1 MEVIDPKA
9 IKNVMM
15 WINMRKNIGKLPH
28 LLKREGE
35 EGQPAEGFHTGERNS
50 SSNNSLV
57 RNPAITGK
65 LMSMSMRQYSKKG
78 K

>member
-1 MEVIDPKA
+1 
-9 IKNVMM
+9 
-15 WINMRKNIGKLPH
+15 MRKNIGKLPH

-35 EGQPAEGFHTGERNS
+35 DGQPAEGLHTGERNN

>member
-1 MEVIDPKA
+1 
-9 IKNVMM
+9 
-15 WINMRKNIGKLPH
+15 MRKNIGKLPH

-35 EGQPAEGFHTGERNS
+35 EGQATEGLHTGEKNI

-57 RNPAITGK
+57 RNPTITGK
-65 LMSMSMRQYSKKG
+65 LMSMSMRQYTKKG

>member
-1 MEVIDPKA
+1 
-9 IKNVMM
+9 
-15 WINMRKNIGKLPH
+15 MRKNIGKLPH
-28 LLKREGE
+28 LLKRNEE
-35 EGQPAEGFHTGERNS
+35 EGQPAEGLHTGEKNN